1 MVRTATPTRERIL
14 AAATTL
20 FSRYGF
26 KRASMEDIALEAGL
40 SRAALYLQFKN
51 KEDIFRELSREL
63 HEEAMAQAE
72 AALAGDGAISERLLR
87 AIEAKSL
94 KVLEIAYASPHG
106 GELMDENNRLCGEL
120 AVESHGRFVE
130 MIGDAL
136 KGSDASGEIHLS
148 RSGLKARE
156 AAELLTQSAAGLKL
170 GDVSP
175 ELYRKRLAAFV
186 RVFVA
191 GLSA

>member
-1 MVRTATPTRERIL
+1 MIRTATPTRERIL
-14 AAATTL
+14 EAATTL

-63 HEEAMAQAE
+63 HEQAMAQAE
-72 AALAGDGAISERLLR
+72 AALAGDGAIAERLLR

-94 KVLEIAYASPHG
+94 RVLEIAYASPHG

-130 MIGDAL
+130 MIADAL
-136 KGSDASGEIHLS
+136 KDSDASGEIDLS
-148 RSGLKARE
+148 ASGLKPRD

-175 ELYRKRLAAFV
+175 DLYRKRLAAFV

>member
-1 MVRTATPTRERIL
+1 MIRTATPTRERIL
-14 AAATTL
+14 EAATTL

-63 HEEAMAQAE
+63 HEQAMAQAE
-72 AALAGDGAISERLLR
+72 AALAGDGAIAERLLR

-94 KVLEIAYASPHG
+94 RVLEIAYASPHG

-136 KGSDASGEIHLS
+136 KGSDASGEIRLS
-148 RSGLKARE
+148 RSGLKPRE

-175 ELYRKRLAAFV
+175 DLYRKRLAAFV

-191 GLSA
+191 GLSV

>member
-1 MVRTATPTRERIL
+1 MIRTATPTRERIL
-14 AAATTL
+14 EAATTL

-26 KRASMEDIALEAGL
+26 KRASMEDIAMEAGL

-51 KEDIFRELSREL
+51 KEDIFRELSRGL
-63 HEEAMAQAE
+63 HEQAMAQAE
-72 AALAGDGAISERLLR
+72 AALAGDGAIAERLLH

-175 ELYRKRLAAFV
+175 DLYRKRLAAFV

>member
-1 MVRTATPTRERIL
+1 MVRTAIPTRERIL

-63 HEEAMAQAE
+63 HEQAMAQAE
-72 AALAGDGAISERLLR
+72 AALAGDGAIAERLLH

-130 MIGDAL
+130 MIGNAL

-148 RSGLKARE
+148 RSGLKPRE

-175 ELYRKRLAAFV
+175 DLYRKRLAAFV